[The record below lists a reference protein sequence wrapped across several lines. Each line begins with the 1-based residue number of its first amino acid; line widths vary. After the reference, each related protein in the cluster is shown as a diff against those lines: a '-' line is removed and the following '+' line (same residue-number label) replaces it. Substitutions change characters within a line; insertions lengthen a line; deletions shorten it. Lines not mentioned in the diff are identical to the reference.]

1 MRPEGTRLASREIVN
16 FLQKYTEVI
25 ELQLVGV
32 RSMIEESVNGV
43 MVGIN
48 NLSKETAEKA
58 SSANAALEETYLN
71 PDPKTKELVTSIQS
85 SVDNLVNE
93 AKEKGPDKVESTVQD
108 NQLRRFGG
116 RFSKHM
122 EAMST
127 IDKEVSQ
134 ILYRMVASLSNDD
147 VVRQKLEHTLDSVH
161 ALQVS
166 LSSILVNFE
175 ERFNLKEMKKMKE
188 DLLGYT
194 YKLYTAEDEKAV
206 FRQFF
211 KIPD

>member
-1 MRPEGTRLASREIVN
+1 MGSPVARLASREFVN

-32 RSMIEESVNGV
+32 RSMIEESVDEV
-43 MVGIN
+43 MEGIN
-48 NLSKETAEKA
+48 KLSLETGEKA
-58 SSANAALEETYLN
+58 KSANAALEETYLD
-71 PDPKTKELVTSIQS
+71 PDSKTKELVTTIQS
-85 SVDNLVNE
+85 SVDKLLDEASNSNSNE
-93 AKEKGPDKVESTVQD
+93 VQENEDDDK
-108 NQLRRFGG
+108 LRRFGG

-122 EAMST
+122 EAMNA

-134 ILYRMVASLSNDD
+134 ILYNMVASLSNDD
-147 VVRQKLEHTLDSVH
+147 VIRQKLEHTYDSVH

-175 ERFNLKEMKKMKE
+175 ERYNLKEVKKMKE
-188 DLLGYT
+188 DLLAYT
-194 YKLYTAEDEKAV
+194 YKLYTAEDEKSI

-211 KIPD
+211 KTP